1 MQDQPA
7 ESDKA
12 VTLFLSYARADSAVA
27 QRLASALEHAG
38 FTLWWDAMIAGGEA
52 YSRSIADAL
61 EKADWSSSYGRKAR
75 SNPTGSRTK
84 PGMAAIDI
92 A

>member
-27 QRLASALEHAG
+27 QRLASALERAG
-38 FTLWWDAMIAGGEA
+38 FTLWWDAMIALDF
-52 YSRSIADAL
+52 R
-61 EKADWSSSYGRKAR
+61 R
-75 SNPTGSRTK
+75 P
-84 PGMAAIDI
+84 
-92 A
+92 